1 MTDLKYGICPDA
13 FWLDR
18 EQCCWSSNQTAFGD
32 NCSQVTSIF
41 IKCQFE
47 ILLVKQNV
55 IFPINLQWLTWPN
68 AVGLSDESAGGY
80 FIAYVS
86 YVLWAL
92 SFAGLAAI
100 LVRMFAPYASG
111 GGIPEVMFLFSISYK
126 SSTYANKMSKNT
138 RLKPF

>member
-1 MTDLKYGICPDA
+1 M
-13 FWLDR
+13 
-18 EQCCWSSNQTAFGD
+18 
-32 NCSQVTSIF
+32 
-41 IKCQFE
+41 
-47 ILLVKQNV
+47 
-55 IFPINLQWLTWPN
+55 
-68 AVGLSDESAGGY
+68 GLSDDSAGGY

-126 SSTYANKMSKNT
+126 SSTTCK
-138 RLKPF
+138 